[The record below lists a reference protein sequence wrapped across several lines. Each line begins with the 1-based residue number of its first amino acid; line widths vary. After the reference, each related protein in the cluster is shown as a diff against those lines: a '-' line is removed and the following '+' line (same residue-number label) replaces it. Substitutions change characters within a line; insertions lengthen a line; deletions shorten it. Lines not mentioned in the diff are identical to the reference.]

1 LSPFFY
7 FSADWC
13 NRIAGFTRT
22 LPVMKDKAHIVVIG
36 TGGTIAGRGASSVNT
51 SAYAC
56 SVLSIDEVLS
66 GIPQALTVARVSAE
80 QLMQIGSENFST
92 EHLLKL
98 GKRIDTLLKQDDID
112 GIVVTHGTDTID
124 ETAYFLHLTLKSSKP
139 VVVVGSMRPPSS
151 LSADGPLNL
160 YNAIL
165 VAGSRA
171 SHGKGTLVVSN
182 DEIHSARDVVKTS
195 TFKLESFRSPYGPLG
210 YIVEGSPRYYR
221 TPARRH
227 TVDTQWSIDTID
239 ELPEVGIVYAH
250 GGIDAAVIDATA
262 QSGVRGLIYA
272 ATGNGNVAAH
282 VVGALQRAR
291 RRGVQIVRASR
302 TGSGIVIRNAAQPD
316 DEYDWLVVDDQVPQ
330 KARLLLML
338 SLGSEQRNTDLQ
350 DVFYR
355 Y

>member
-1 LSPFFY
+1 
-7 FSADWC
+7 
-13 NRIAGFTRT
+13 
-22 LPVMKDKAHIVVIG
+22 MKEKAHIVVIG

-66 GIPQALTVARVSAE
+66 GIPEVAAVSRVSAE
-80 QLMQIGSENFST
+80 QLMQIGSENFTT
-92 EHLLKL
+92 EHLLQL
-98 GKRIDTLLKQDDID
+98 GKRIDTLLKQDDVD

-124 ETAYFLHLTLKSSKP
+124 ETAYFLHLTLKSPKP

-165 VAGSRA
+165 VASSPA
-171 SHGKGTLVVSN
+171 SHAKGTLVVSN

-210 YIVEGSPRYYR
+210 YIVEGNPRYYR
-221 TPARRH
+221 VPARRH
-227 TVDTQWSIDTID
+227 TTETQWSVD
-239 ELPEVGIVYAH
+239 EIHQLPEVGIVYAH
-250 GGIDAAVIDATA
+250 AGIDAAVIEATA
-262 QSGVRGLIYA
+262 QSGIRGLIYA
-272 ATGNGNVAAH
+272 ATGNGNVAGH
-282 VVGALQRAR
+282 VVGALLRAR

-302 TGSGIVIRNAAQPD
+302 TGSGIVTRNGAQPD

-338 SLGSEQRNTDLQ
+338 SLSDGQHSTELQ